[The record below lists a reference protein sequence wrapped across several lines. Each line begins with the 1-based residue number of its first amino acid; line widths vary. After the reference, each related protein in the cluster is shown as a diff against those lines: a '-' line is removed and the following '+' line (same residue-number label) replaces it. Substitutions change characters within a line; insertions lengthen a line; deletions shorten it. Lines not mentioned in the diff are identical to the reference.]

1 MFGKEETMFVASYH
15 TIKELNA
22 LSKKKAS
29 ASYSLKLRAVAMAM
43 EGESASQIGKTLGY
57 CTSAIQ
63 KWIRRY
69 NHHGLEGLIDRR
81 PIITG
86 RKRALTPE
94 QEKAFLTRVEKG
106 PEPCELLKVYHLSDL
121 QFILKEEF
129 GKKLT
134 LPGVWGILRR
144 FSYPPLTLRLQRYK
158 ANPKE
163 QKKLKKIRN
172 SSME

>member
-1 MFGKEETMFVASYH
+1 MFVASYH

-22 LSKKKAS
+22 LSKKKAY
-29 ASYSLKLRAVAMAM
+29 ASYSFKLRAVAMAM
-43 EGESASQIGKTLGY
+43 EGESASQIGETLGY

-69 NHHGLEGLIDRR
+69 NHHSLEGLIDRR
-81 PIITG
+81 PIISG

-94 QEKAFLTRVEKG
+94 QEKAFLDRVEKG
-106 PEPCELLKVYHLSDL
+106 SGPSELLKIYHLSDL
-121 QFILKEEF
+121 QFILKKEF
-129 GKKLT
+129 GKNLT

-144 FSYPPLTLRLQRYK
+144 FSCTPLTRRLQRYK

-163 QKKLKKIRN
+163 QKNLKKSRKP
-172 SSME
+172 SMH

>member
-1 MFGKEETMFVASYH
+1 MFVAAYH

-22 LSKKKAS
+22 LSKKKAY

-43 EGESASQIGKTLGY
+43 AGESASQIGKTLGY

-69 NHHGLEGLIDRR
+69 NHHSLEGLKDKR
-81 PIITG
+81 PIISG
-86 RKRALTPE
+86 RKRTLTPE
-94 QEKAFLTRVEKG
+94 QEKAFLKRVEKG
-106 PEPCELLKVYHLSDL
+106 PETCESLRVFHLNDL

-129 GKKLT
+129 GRNLT

-144 FSYPPLTLRLQRYK
+144 FSYTPLTRRLQRYK

-163 QKKLKKIRN
+163 YKNLKKIRK
-172 SSME
+172 SSMH